1 MRCVCILLRLPSPEH
16 DSSEVTGRGLIR
28 FTNGTLLLAQ
38 PGYAIQFPTE
48 SQNDLTLLGYAK
60 HLLPVSEGEGKRGA
74 MGLSIVQ

>member
-1 MRCVCILLRLPSPEH
+1 MSAYFFGYRVLSTT
-16 DSSEVTGRGLIR
+16 SSEVTGRGLIR